1 MASQGRPFL
10 QLCPGEEASQC
21 QLLPS
26 PETTRVKVL
35 SFIGFLYVVNVLSL
49 VHSFM
54 GAWVTVVVAAG
65 GAYTKAA

>member
-10 QLCPGEEASQC
+10 QLCPEEASQC

-49 VHSFM
+49 IHSFM